1 MSAIGLEQTITEEF
15 QGLRG
20 LQMAVGLQITQVLKE
35 YERVKDMVVDEGQD
49 DCGTV
54 LTELQ
59 NFDEERHAAVD
70 ALSDFYGKTAV
81 AVRI

>member
-1 MSAIGLEQTITEEF
+1 MSATSLKQTITEEF

-35 YERVKDMVVDEGQD
+35 YERVRNMVVNEEQ

-70 ALSDFYGKTAV
+70 AIRFLRKNGRGGTHL
-81 AVRI
+81 R